1 MNHSDL
7 EQALLLLHSGELQ
20 GDEQRRLE
28 AALAADPELQA
39 RAAELE
45 LLQQAGHWSTETIPL
60 PEIPELNRERI
71 LQAAPR
77 HRHLP
82 RLQLILAAA
91 AMLLM
96 GINLWQHLAPAP
108 ALDHLV
114 IAPPRVQTQELNV
127 MADVEEDPL
136 ISELAELDAELALLE
151 EPLLDVLQDELLE
164 AWAEELIQLE
174 DTI

>member
-7 EQALLLLHSGELQ
+7 EQALLLLQSGELQ
-20 GDEQRRLE
+20 GEERRRLE
-28 AALAADPELQA
+28 ASLAADPELQA
-39 RAAELE
+39 RAAELQ
-45 LLQQAGHWSTETIPL
+45 LLQSAGHWSTETLPL

-91 AMLLM
+91 AMLLV
-96 GINLWQHLAPAP
+96 GINLWNHLAPVP
-108 ALDHLV
+108 TFEHLV
-114 IAPPRVQTQELNV
+114 IAPPRVQSPELNV
-127 MADVEEDPL
+127 MSEVEEDPL

-151 EPLLDVLQDELLE
+151 EPLLDALQDELLD
-164 AWAEELIQLE
+164 AWAEELLQLE